1 MLKISKWNS
10 LQLKYCIDKY
20 IVFWKSFHIENME
33 MRRTE
38 VFWLV
43 LKLFI
48 FFQLFSICQFT
59 LDGKEIEFNGGE
71 DLDLKSRMLKIEE
84 KSRLQ
89 DSQMEM
95 LNRKAEKDR
104 KMINQLEGRVLK
116 LENPVDE
123 SEAQADKKFQ
133 RGKRIFRL
141 LSPNHPNM

>member
-1 MLKISKWNS
+1 
-10 LQLKYCIDKY
+10 
-20 IVFWKSFHIENME
+20 ME

-48 FFQLFSICQFT
+48 FFQLSCICQFT
-59 LDGKEIEFNGGE
+59 LEGKEIEYNRGE

-84 KSRLQ
+84 HSRLQ
-89 DSQMEM
+89 DNQMEI

-104 KMINQLEGRVLK
+104 KIINQLEGRVLK
-116 LENPVDE
+116 LENSADE

-133 RGKRIFRL
+133 RGKRPFRL